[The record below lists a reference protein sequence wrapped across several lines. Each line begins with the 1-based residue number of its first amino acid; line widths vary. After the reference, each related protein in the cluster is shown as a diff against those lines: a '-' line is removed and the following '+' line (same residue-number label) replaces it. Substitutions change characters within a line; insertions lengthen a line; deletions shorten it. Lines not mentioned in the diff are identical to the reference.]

1 MFTWTLAVN
10 YNILTNYYEKRIF
23 SKAGELSTPFI
34 FLGNLWP
41 LRLSVWVHGAYEVN
55 AHSYNNSIITKTI
68 PSTTTL
74 SVRTK
79 SFWLETS
86 RLLSYPTYTNLV
98 FISSVRSSRKNN
110 HDEINKKSA
119 SNGHKHGNV
128 ATLSKICK
136 LSKNFVEVDW
146 IRCLY
151 EVPTKGRQMIT
162 TAHKVSGVWL
172 RCNLQKTSIL
182 C

>member
-1 MFTWTLAVN
+1 MFVQ
-10 YNILTNYYEKRIF
+10 
-23 SKAGELSTPFI
+23 
-34 FLGNLWP
+34 
-41 LRLSVWVHGAYEVN
+41 
-55 AHSYNNSIITKTI
+55 
-68 PSTTTL
+68 
-74 SVRTK
+74 K
-79 SFWLETS
+79 SFRLETS
-86 RLLSYPTYTNLV
+86 RLLSYPTYVNLV

-128 ATLSKICK
+128 ATLSQICK

-162 TAHKVSGVWL
+162 TAHKVSGV
-172 RCNLQKTSIL
+172 
-182 C
+182 